1 MSKIYFVPIL
11 FITLTMTI
19 SVAVWATPGDSVY
32 VKVRASKL
40 RAAPNL
46 WSTGVANVRYGDQ
59 LTAESTN
66 GAWILARK
74 ASSKGYLPLSA
85 ITDRKVVL
93 GSNKNFLSSEAN
105 STDVILAGK
114 GFSKEVEKTFA
125 SSNGALRFDQ
135 VDKMEALRVSEGELA
150 AFVQSGKLTGGK

>member
-1 MSKIYFVPIL
+1 MSKIHFVPIL
-11 FITLTMTI
+11 FFTLIITI
-19 SVAVWATPGDSVY
+19 GVAAWATPSESVY

-66 GAWILARK
+66 GAWVLARK
-74 ASSKGYLPLSA
+74 AAAKGYLPLAA

-93 GSNKNFLSSEAN
+93 GSNNKFLASETN

-114 GFSKEVEKTFA
+114 GFSKEVEKSFS
-125 SSNGALRFDQ
+125 SSNSALRFDQ
-135 VDKMEALRVSEGELA
+135 VDKMEALRVSEGDLA
-150 AFVQSGKLTGGK
+150 AFVNSGKL